1 MAFLNLKH
9 MFGFILLMYGHL
21 VYAKDTM
28 VFAVNHSPPWSIIK
42 QGEKVQGIDI
52 LLAEVIANKVGL
64 EAKFLE
70 CPFSR
75 CLRMLE
81 NGSADAILSL
91 FKTTGRAKRIRFI
104 EPNITLDSPKIF
116 YLRHSDPTDI
126 ETYDQLSSLNVGVV
140 RDMAYFERF
149 DNDLGINKVPLV
161 TDSQLIDM
169 LVRGRLDTFIGT
181 QGTTDYLA
189 SIAGK
194 TRFLKKASYRFNS
207 GRKSYLGI
215 SKQSALNTPH
225 YIELFEKIIQQLKDQ
240 EAVMQISNKFLL
252 EQLEK
257 FERITND

>member
-91 FKTTGRAKRIRFI
+91 FKTTGRAKRIHLI
-104 EPNITLDSPKIF
+104 EPNITLVSLIIF
-116 YLRHSDPTDI
+116 SFYYSGPTH
-126 ETYDQLSSLNVGVV
+126 
-140 RDMAYFERF
+140 F
-149 DNDLGINKVPLV
+149 
-161 TDSQLIDM
+161 
-169 LVRGRLDTFIGT
+169 
-181 QGTTDYLA
+181 
-189 SIAGK
+189 
-194 TRFLKKASYRFNS
+194 
-207 GRKSYLGI
+207 
-215 SKQSALNTPH
+215 
-225 YIELFEKIIQQLKDQ
+225 
-240 EAVMQISNKFLL
+240 
-252 EQLEK
+252 
-257 FERITND
+257 